1 MAIHASRAEDVS
13 GAIMRC
19 GPHGRLAEAWGL
31 HMSLVILKT
40 VLLWSFA
47 INYGLLLLWFILIA
61 VAHDPLYRLCA
72 RWFRISVQTFDAV
85 NYGGISAYKICILF
99 FTLVPWLALSLA
111 T

>member
-1 MAIHASRAEDVS
+1 
-13 GAIMRC
+13 
-19 GPHGRLAEAWGL
+19 
-31 HMSLVILKT
+31 MSVATLKA

-47 INYGLLLLWFILIA
+47 INYGVLLFWFVLITT
-61 VAHDPLYRLCA
+61 AHDPLYRICA

-99 FTLVPWLALSLA
+99 FTLVPWVALNLA

>member
-1 MAIHASRAEDVS
+1 
-13 GAIMRC
+13 
-19 GPHGRLAEAWGL
+19 
-31 HMSLVILKT
+31 MSVAILKT

-61 VAHDPLYRLCA
+61 FAHDPLYRICE
-72 RWFRISVQTFDAV
+72 RWFRISTKTFDAV

-99 FTLVPWLALSLA
+99 FTLVPYVALRLA